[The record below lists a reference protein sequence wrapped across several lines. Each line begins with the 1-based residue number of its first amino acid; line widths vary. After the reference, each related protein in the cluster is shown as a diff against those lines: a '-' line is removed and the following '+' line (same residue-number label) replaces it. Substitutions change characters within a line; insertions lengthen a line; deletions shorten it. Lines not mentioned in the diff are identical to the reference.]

1 MRFPEQFQILKN
13 DLSIMPK
20 FIDESIR
27 WSTPIKHFMR
37 SAAFDVEVGGQMI
50 RQNDR
55 LLLSYPSANRD
66 PRVFERP
73 DDFSIMRT
81 PNNHLAFG
89 NGPHMCIGQHLAK
102 LDMRIL
108 FDALL
113 PRLRSVELAGEPRLL
128 QSNFISGLKSLPI
141 RFKAQ

>member
-1 MRFPEQFQILKN
+1 
-13 DLSIMPK
+13 
-20 FIDESIR
+20 
-27 WSTPIKHFMR
+27 
-37 SAAFDVEVGGQMI
+37 
-50 RQNDR
+50 
-55 LLLSYPSANRD
+55 
-66 PRVFERP
+66 
-73 DDFSIMRT
+73 MRT

-102 LDMRIL
+102 LDMGIL